1 MRYLFPLL
9 LSLAAVSCSTSQ
21 PRLNDVRSVPPSR
34 LMLYQ
39 NTPTT
44 PYATLV
50 VVRDKGWLAGP
61 CRIGVMIDNEFAG
74 SIASAEKAEFRIPVG
89 QHRVSL
95 GQDGYYNNACVWR
108 DTSGSQTP
116 FLKAGETR
124 FLRISGNTGE
134 GFTLQPSAEFAAQ

>member
-1 MRYLFPLL
+1 MRYLLPLL
-9 LSLAAVSCSTSQ
+9 LSLATVSCSTSQ
-21 PRLNDVRSVPPSR
+21 PNPNDVEPVPPSR

-50 VVRDKGWLAGP
+50 VIRDKGWLAGT

-74 SIASAEKAEFRIPVG
+74 SIASAEKAEFRLPTG
-89 QHRVSL
+89 QHSISL
-95 GQDGYYNNACVWR
+95 GQDGYYNNACIWR

-116 FLKAGETR
+116 SLKAGETR
-124 FLRISGNTGE
+124 FLRISGDTAK
-134 GFTLQPSAEFAAQ
+134 GFILQPTAGWVQ